1 MRHIK
6 KSWSYSM
13 SNVISASHLTLAYDN
28 GTKEIIKDA
37 TFSIKKGEFV
47 FITGPSGSG
56 KSTLLKALYGQ
67 IKASEGNLVIGGL
80 DLATARKSK
89 LQELRTHM
97 GIIFQDYKLVNEWTV
112 AKNVVLP
119 LMIAGYSVDVQNT
132 QAQRLLKHVKLSEHA
147 EKYPLELSGGEQQ
160 RVGVARALAKN
171 PVVILADEP
180 TGNLDDYSSNVIW
193 DLMENACQ
201 QLDTTVL
208 VVTHKIPS
216 IFSLPYRHFI
226 IENKGVYEVH

>member
-1 MRHIK
+1 
-6 KSWSYSM
+6 M
-13 SNVISASHLTLAYDN
+13 SNVIQASQLTLAYDN
-28 GTKEIIKDA
+28 GAKEIIKDA
-37 TFSIKKGEFV
+37 NFTIKKGEFV

-67 IKASEGNLVIGGL
+67 LKPSSGSLVIGGN
-80 DLATARKSK
+80 DLTRIGRRK

-112 AKNVVLP
+112 SKNVVLP
-119 LMIAGYSVDVQNT
+119 LMIAGYSSEIQDT
-132 QAQRLLKHVKLSEHA
+132 QARRLLKHVKLSEHGD
-147 EKYPLELSGGEQQ
+147 KYPLELSGGEQQ
-160 RVGVARALAKN
+160 RVGVARALSKN

-208 VVTHKIPS
+208 VVTHKIPT

-226 IENKGVYEVH
+226 IESKGVYEVH

>member
-1 MRHIK
+1 
-6 KSWSYSM
+6 M
-13 SNVISASHLTLAYDN
+13 SNVISASHLTLAYDK
-28 GTKEIIKDA
+28 GKKEIIKDA
-37 TFSIKKGEFV
+37 TFNIKKGDFV

-67 IKASEGNLVIGGL
+67 IKPIEGNLVVGGL
-80 DLATARKSK
+80 DLTTARQRK
-89 LQELRTHM
+89 LQDLRTHM
-97 GIIFQDYKLVNEWTV
+97 GIIFQDYKLINEWTV

-119 LMIAGYSVDVQNT
+119 LMIAGYSLDVQHT

-147 EKYPLELSGGEQQ
+147 DKYPMELSGGEQQ
-160 RVGVARALAKN
+160 RVGVARALSKN

-180 TGNLDDYSSNVIW
+180 TGNLDEYSSNVIW

-201 QLDTTVL
+201 QLETTVL

-226 IENKGVYEVH
+226 IESKGVYEVH

>member
-1 MRHIK
+1 
-6 KSWSYSM
+6 M
-13 SNVISASHLTLAYDN
+13 SNVIHASHLTLTYGNA
-28 GTKEIIKDA
+28 GKEIIKDA
-37 TFSIKKGEFV
+37 NFSIKKGEFV

-56 KSTLLKALYGQ
+56 KSTLLKALYG
-67 IKASEGNLVIGGL
+67 KLKLSEGNLVVGGL
-80 DLATARKSK
+80 DMSNIRPSK

-112 AKNVVLP
+112 KKNVVLP
-119 LMIAGYSVDVQNT
+119 LMIAGYTTEIQDT
-132 QAQRLLKHVKLSEHA
+132 QARRLLKHVKLAEHA
-147 EKYPLELSGGEQQ
+147 DKYPLELSGGEQQ

-171 PVVILADEP
+171 PVLILADEP

-208 VVTHKIPS
+208 VVTHKIPT

-226 IENKGVYEVH
+226 IESKGVYEVH

>member
-1 MRHIK
+1 
-6 KSWSYSM
+6 M
-13 SNVISASHLTLAYDN
+13 SNVISARGLTLAYDQ
-28 GTKEIIKDA
+28 GRKEIIKNA
-37 TFSIKKGEFV
+37 SFNIRKGDFV

-67 IKASEGNLVIGGL
+67 IRPKEGNLVVGGV
-80 DLATARKSK
+80 DLSRVGQRK

-97 GIIFQDYKLVNEWTV
+97 GIIFQDYKLINEWTV

-119 LMIAGYSVDVQNT
+119 LMIAGYSIDVQNT
-132 QAQRLLKHVKLSEHA
+132 QAHRLLKHVKLAEHA
-147 EKYPLELSGGEQQ
+147 DKYPLELSGGEQQ

-201 QLDTTVL
+201 QLETTVL
-208 VVTHKIPS
+208 VVTHKIPT

-226 IENKGVYEVH
+226 IESRGVYEVH

>member
-1 MRHIK
+1 
-6 KSWSYSM
+6 M
-13 SNVISASHLTLAYDN
+13 SNVISASNLTLAYDN
-28 GTKEIIKDA
+28 KEVIKDA
-37 TFSIKKGEFV
+37 TFNIKKGEFV

-56 KSTLLKALYGQ
+56 KSTLLKSLYGH
-67 IKASEGNLVIGGL
+67 IAVSSGNLVVGGI
-80 DLATARKSK
+80 DLATVGQSK
-89 LQELRTHM
+89 LQELRTHL

-112 AKNVVLP
+112 SKNVVLP

-132 QAQRLLKHVKLSEHA
+132 QAQRLLKHVKLSEHGD
-147 EKYPLELSGGEQQ
+147 KYPLELSGGEQQ
-160 RVGVARALAKN
+160 RVGVARALSKN

>member
-1 MRHIK
+1 
-6 KSWSYSM
+6 M
-13 SNVISASHLTLAYDN
+13 SNVIHASHLTLTY
-28 GTKEIIKDA
+28 GKSGKEVIKDA
-37 TFSIKKGEFV
+37 NFSIKKGEFV

-56 KSTLLKALYGQ
+56 KSTLLKALYG
-67 IKASEGNLVIGGL
+67 KLRPSEGSLIVGGL
-80 DLATARKSK
+80 DLTNVSQRK

-112 AKNVVLP
+112 KKNVVLP
-119 LMIAGYSVDVQNT
+119 LMIAGYDSEIQDT
-132 QAQRLLKHVKLSEHA
+132 QARRLLKHVKLPDHGD
-147 EKYPLELSGGEQQ
+147 KYPLELSGGEQQ

-208 VVTHKIPS
+208 VVTHKIPT

-226 IENKGVYEVH
+226 IESKGVYEVH

>member
-1 MRHIK
+1 
-6 KSWSYSM
+6 M

-28 GTKEIIKDA
+28 GAKEIIKDA
-37 TFSIKKGEFV
+37 SFSIKKGEFV

-67 IKASEGNLVIGGL
+67 LKPSEGNLVVGGL
-80 DLATARKSK
+80 DLATARQSK

-132 QAQRLLKHVKLSEHA
+132 QAHRLLKHVKLAEHA
-147 EKYPLELSGGEQQ
+147 DKYPLELSGGEQQ

-201 QLDTTVL
+201 QLETTV
-208 VVTHKIPS
+208 
-216 IFSLPYRHFI
+216 
-226 IENKGVYEVH
+226 

>member
-1 MRHIK
+1 
-6 KSWSYSM
+6 M
-13 SNVISASHLTLAYDN
+13 SNVIRASNLTLAYDD
-28 GTKEIIKDA
+28 KIIISDA
-37 TFSIKKGEFV
+37 NFSIKKGEFV

-56 KSTLLKALYGQ
+56 KSTLLKSLYGQ
-67 IKASEGNLVIGGL
+67 LKPSEGSLVVGGL
-80 DLATARKSK
+80 DLANIRPKK
-89 LQELRTHM
+89 LQELRTHL

-112 AKNVVLP
+112 SKNVVLP
-119 LMIAGYSVDVQNT
+119 LMIAGYSTEVQET
-132 QAQRLLKHVKLSEHA
+132 QAHRLLSHVKLSEHA
-147 EKYPLELSGGEQQ
+147 DRYPLELSGGEQQ

-208 VVTHKIPS
+208 VVTHKIPT

-226 IENKGVYEVH
+226 IESKGVYEVH

>member
-1 MRHIK
+1 
-6 KSWSYSM
+6 M
-13 SNVISASHLTLAYDN
+13 SSVIQASNLTLAYD
-28 GTKEIIKDA
+28 GGEKEIIKDA
-37 TFSIKKGEFV
+37 NFSIKKGEFV

-56 KSTLLKALYGQ
+56 KSTLLKSLYGQ
-67 IKASEGNLVIGGL
+67 LKPSAGSLIVGGN
-80 DLATARKSK
+80 DLANIRRKK

-112 AKNVVLP
+112 SKNVVLP
-119 LMIAGYSVDVQNT
+119 LMIAGYSSEIQET
-132 QAQRLLKHVKLSEHA
+132 QAKRLLKHVKLSEYGDR
-147 EKYPLELSGGEQQ
+147 YPLELSGGEQQ
-160 RVGVARALAKN
+160 RVGVARALSKN

-208 VVTHKIPS
+208 VVTHKIPT

-226 IENKGVYEVH
+226 IESKGVYEVH

>member
-1 MRHIK
+1 
-6 KSWSYSM
+6 M
-13 SNVISASHLTLAYDN
+13 SNVISASGLTLAYDN
-28 GTKEIIKDA
+28 GAKEIIKDA
-37 TFSIKKGEFV
+37 TFNIKKGEFV

-56 KSTLLKALYGQ
+56 KSTLLKALYGA
-67 IKASEGNLVIGGL
+67 IKTHDGSLVIGGV

-132 QAQRLLKHVKLSEHA
+132 QAQRLLKHVKLSEHTD
-147 EKYPLELSGGEQQ
+147 KYPLELSGGEQQ

>member
-1 MRHIK
+1 
-6 KSWSYSM
+6 M
-13 SNVISASHLTLAYDN
+13 SNVINASHLTLAYDN
-28 GTKEIIKDA
+28 GKKEIIKDA
-37 TFSIKKGEFV
+37 NFTIKKGEFV

-67 IKASEGNLVIGGL
+67 LKPAGGNLIIGGV
-80 DLATARKSK
+80 DLSSVKPGK

-97 GIIFQDYKLVNEWTV
+97 GIIFQDYKLINEWTV

-119 LMIAGYSVDVQNT
+119 LMIAGYSMDVQNT
-132 QAQRLLKHVKLSEHA
+132 QAHRLLKHVKLTEYA
-147 EKYPLELSGGEQQ
+147 DKFPMELSGGEQQ

-201 QLDTTVL
+201 QLETTVL
-208 VVTHKIPS
+208 VVTHKIPQ

-226 IENKGVYEVH
+226 IESKGVYEVH

>member
-1 MRHIK
+1 
-6 KSWSYSM
+6 M
-13 SNVISASHLTLAYDN
+13 SNVISAKNLTLAYNN
-28 GTKEIIKDA
+28 GRKEIIKNA
-37 TFSIKKGEFV
+37 NFNIGKGDFV

-67 IKASEGNLVIGGL
+67 IKPKEGSLIVGGV
-80 DLATARKSK
+80 DLASVKPKK

-97 GIIFQDYKLVNEWTV
+97 GIIFQDYKLINEWTV

-119 LMIAGYSVDVQNT
+119 LMIAGYSIDVQNT
-132 QAQRLLKHVKLSEHA
+132 QAHRLLKHVKLAEHA
-147 EKYPLELSGGEQQ
+147 EKYPMELSGGEQQ

-201 QLDTTVL
+201 QLETTVL
-208 VVTHKIPS
+208 VVTHKIPT

-226 IENKGVYEVH
+226 IESKGVYEVH

>member
-1 MRHIK
+1 VP
-6 KSWSYSM
+6 
-13 SNVISASHLTLAYDN
+13 NVINASNLTLAYDN
-28 GTKEIIKDA
+28 GKKEVIQNA
-37 TFSIKKGEFV
+37 NFTIKKGEFI

-56 KSTLLKALYGQ
+56 KSTLLKSLYGQ
-67 IKASEGNLVIGGL
+67 LKPSMGSLVVGGV
-80 DLATARKSK
+80 DLTNVRSGK

-97 GIIFQDYKLVNEWTV
+97 GIIFQDYKLINEWTV

-119 LMIAGYSVDVQNT
+119 LMIAGYSIDVQET
-132 QAQRLLKHVKLSEHA
+132 QAHRLLKHVKLSEHA
-147 EKYPLELSGGEQQ
+147 DRYPLELSGGEQQ

-180 TGNLDDYSSNVIW
+180 TGNLDEYSSNVIW

-201 QLDTTVL
+201 QLETTVL
-208 VVTHKIPS
+208 VVTHKIPQ

-226 IENKGVYEVH
+226 IESKGVYEVH

>member
-1 MRHIK
+1 
-6 KSWSYSM
+6 M
-13 SNVISASHLTLAYDN
+13 SNVITASHISLSYDN
-28 GTKEIIKDA
+28 GEKEVIKDA
-37 TFSIKKGEFV
+37 NFTIKKGEFV

-56 KSTLLKALYGQ
+56 KSTLLKSFYGQ
-67 IKASEGNLVIGGL
+67 LKASEGNLVVGGV
-80 DLATARKSK
+80 DIANASKGK
-89 LQELRTHM
+89 LQELRTHL

-112 AKNVVLP
+112 NKNVVLP
-119 LMIAGYSVDVQNT
+119 LMIAGYPTDIQDVQ
-132 QAQRLLKHVKLSEHA
+132 AKRLLKHVKLSEYG
-147 EKYPLELSGGEQQ
+147 ERYPLELSGGEQQ
-160 RVGVARALAKN
+160 RVGVARALSKN

-180 TGNLDDYSSNVIW
+180 TGNLDEYSSNVIW

-201 QLDTTVL
+201 QLETTVL

>member
-1 MRHIK
+1 
-6 KSWSYSM
+6 M
-13 SNVISASHLTLAYDN
+13 SNVIRASNLTLAYDN
-28 GTKEIIKDA
+28 GNKEIIKDA
-37 TFSIKKGEFV
+37 NFSIKKGEFV

-67 IKASEGNLVIGGL
+67 LKASGGNLVIGGV
-80 DLATARKSK
+80 DLATARQSK
-89 LQELRTHM
+89 LQELRTHL

-112 AKNVVLP
+112 SKNVVLP

-147 EKYPLELSGGEQQ
+147 DKYPLELSGGEQQ

-201 QLDTTVL
+201 QLETTVL

>member
-1 MRHIK
+1 
-6 KSWSYSM
+6 M
-13 SNVISASHLTLAYDN
+13 SNVIQASQLTLAYDN
-28 GTKEIIKDA
+28 GAKEIIKDA
-37 TFSIKKGEFV
+37 NFSIKKGEFV

-67 IKASEGNLVIGGL
+67 LKPTAGSLVVGGN
-80 DLATARKSK
+80 DLAHIRRKK

-97 GIIFQDYKLVNEWTV
+97 GIIFQDYKLVNEWSV
-112 AKNVVLP
+112 SKNVVLP
-119 LMIAGYSVDVQNT
+119 LMIAGYSSEIQET
-132 QAQRLLKHVKLSEHA
+132 QARRLLKHVKLSEHGD
-147 EKYPLELSGGEQQ
+147 KYPLELSGGEQQ
-160 RVGVARALAKN
+160 RVGVARALSKN

-208 VVTHKIPS
+208 VVTHKIPT

-226 IENKGVYEVH
+226 IESKGVYEVH

>member
-1 MRHIK
+1 LTYDHGRK
-6 KSWSYSM
+6 E
-13 SNVISASHLTLAYDN
+13 VITDVN
-28 GTKEIIKDA
+28 FTV
-37 TFSIKKGEFV
+37 KKGEFV

-56 KSTLLKALYGQ
+56 KSTLLKSLYGR
-67 IKASEGNLVIGGL
+67 IKPTSGNLVVGGV
-80 DLATARKSK
+80 DLAHVRPSK

-97 GIIFQDYKLVNEWTV
+97 GIIFQDFKLVNEWTV

-119 LMIAGYSVDVQNT
+119 LMIAGYSLEVQNT
-132 QAQRLLKHVKLSEHA
+132 QAHRLLKHVKLSEHA

-171 PVVILADEP
+171 PVLILADEP

-201 QLDTTVL
+201 QLETTVL
-208 VVTHKIPS
+208 VVTHKIPQV
-216 IFSLPYRHFI
+216 FSLPYRHFI
-226 IENKGVYEVH
+226 IEGKGVYEVH

>member
-1 MRHIK
+1 VP
-6 KSWSYSM
+6 
-13 SNVISASHLTLAYDN
+13 NVINASNLTLAYDN
-28 GTKEIIKDA
+28 GKKEVIQNA
-37 TFSIKKGEFV
+37 NFTIKKGEFI

-56 KSTLLKALYGQ
+56 KSTLLKSLYGQ
-67 IKASEGNLVIGGL
+67 LKPSRGSLVVGGV
-80 DLATARKSK
+80 DLTSVKPGK

-97 GIIFQDYKLVNEWTV
+97 GIIFQDYKLINEWTV

-119 LMIAGYSVDVQNT
+119 LMIAGYSIDVQET
-132 QAQRLLKHVKLSEHA
+132 QAHRLLKHVKLSEHA
-147 EKYPLELSGGEQQ
+147 DKYPLELSGGEQQ

-180 TGNLDDYSSNVIW
+180 TGNLDEYSSNVIW

-201 QLDTTVL
+201 QLETTVL
-208 VVTHKIPS
+208 VVTHKIPQ

-226 IENKGVYEVH
+226 IESKGVYEVH

>member
-1 MRHIK
+1 
-6 KSWSYSM
+6 M
-13 SNVISASHLTLAYDN
+13 SNVIQASQLTLAYDN
-28 GTKEIIKDA
+28 GEKEIIKDA
-37 TFSIKKGEFV
+37 NFSIKKGEFV

-67 IKASEGNLVIGGL
+67 LKPTDGSLIIGGN
-80 DLATARKSK
+80 DLSRIRRNK

-112 AKNVVLP
+112 SKNVVLP
-119 LMIAGYSVDVQNT
+119 LMIAGYSSEIQET
-132 QAQRLLKHVKLSEHA
+132 QARRLLKHVKLSEHGD
-147 EKYPLELSGGEQQ
+147 KYPLELSGGEQQ
-160 RVGVARALAKN
+160 RVGVARALSKN

-208 VVTHKIPS
+208 VVTHKIPT

-226 IENKGVYEVH
+226 IESKGVYEVH

>member
-1 MRHIK
+1 ML
-6 KSWSYSM
+6 
-13 SNVISASHLTLAYDN
+13 NVINASNLTLAY
-28 GTKEIIKDA
+28 GEKEIIKNA
-37 TFSIKKGEFV
+37 NFNVKKGEFV

-56 KSTLLKALYGQ
+56 KSTLLKAFYGAL
-67 IKASEGNLVIGGL
+67 KPSEGGLVVGGL
-80 DLATARKSK
+80 DIATARHGK
-89 LQELRTHM
+89 LQELRTHL

-132 QAQRLLKHVKLSEHA
+132 QALRLLKHVKLSDHA
-147 EKYPLELSGGEQQ
+147 DKFPLELSGGEQQ
-160 RVGVARALAKN
+160 RVGVARALSKN

-193 DLMENACQ
+193 DLMENACE

-208 VVTHKIPS
+208 AVTHKIPA

>member
-1 MRHIK
+1 
-6 KSWSYSM
+6 M
-13 SNVISASHLTLAYDN
+13 SNVIHASNLTLAYDE
-28 GTKEIIKDA
+28 GSKEVIKDA
-37 TFSIKKGEFV
+37 SFSIKKGEFV

-67 IKASEGNLVIGGL
+67 IKVNEGNLVIGGV

-89 LQELRTHM
+89 LQELRTHL

-119 LMIAGYSVDVQNT
+119 LMIAGYSLDVQNT
-132 QAQRLLKHVKLSEHA
+132 QAQRLLKHVKLSEFGD
-147 EKYPLELSGGEQQ
+147 KFPLELSGGEQQ

-208 VVTHKIPS
+208 VVTHKIPA